1 MEEKIERKVDFY
13 CLLYEKIQ
21 RRLSSLNIGDVKE
34 VALKIFEQV
43 IKETEKERTS
53 QKSKKENK
61 IDKEKKLATKKQ
73 REALHKFGLKKIPK
87 DLTKKEASEILDK
100 LISYSKEDDREAISR
115 LVQEL
120 NMRWSMSR

>member
-1 MEEKIERKVDFY
+1 MEEKIERKVEFY
-13 CLLYEKIQ
+13 CLLYEKI
-21 RRLSSLNIGDVKE
+21 RKRLSSLNIGDVKE
-34 VALKIFEQV
+34 AALKIFEQV
-43 IKETEKERTS
+43 IRETEKEKTS

-61 IDKEKKLATKKQ
+61 IGGEKKLATKKQ

-115 LVQEL
+115 LIQEL
-120 NMRWSMSR
+120 NLRWSLSQ

>member
-43 IKETEKERTS
+43 IKETEKEKTS

-61 IDKEKKLATKKQ
+61 IDKEKKLATRKQ

-120 NMRWSMSR
+120 NMRWSLSR